1 MLEDTN
7 EHVVFMR
14 APFPPD
20 AELNNIIMDHLVH
33 HWGVKLEGF
42 RTPEVVERLTSEYMA
57 TQWNVQPG
65 RVVEVHGM

>member
-20 AELNNIIMDHLVH
+20 AELNDIIMDHLVH
-33 HWGVKLEGF
+33 HRGVKLEGF

-65 RVVEVHGM
+65 RVVEVHGT